1 MSVPTFM
8 PAEKWWPL
16 LGKTVSLN
24 ERANRLVDMKTGRM
38 LAGLVPTR
46 GLAKVAA
53 APPPVLTPVL
63 ELMNLASMVGAFSSV
78 ANFAVSV
85 VGFDTVMSRLEAI
98 DNKLDDLLN
107 SIDRELELVRLT
119 RLRVAQENL
128 AQSLRASDSRVGDL
142 LAWKARD
149 MFHEIRQRC
158 LLVWQHAQPW
168 TNVEF
173 SIDDARELQG
183 RYIAAAIGQLEAEF
197 LLDRGLVASTARTVA
212 RELREELGLDVVAA
226 MAARRAAAA
235 ARLGPEPALRLSLMY
250 SNALDVR
257 AWHVR
262 STAEESRL
270 AQDEAALRDCAAATA
285 TSVAR
290 LADFESYVEL
300 LDASGLPAREL
311 VAHMRVAAD
320 RDEPDII
327 AMLLPEPSTSP
338 ETP

>member
-8 PAEKWWPL
+8 HAEKWWPL
-16 LGKTVSLN
+16 RGKTVSLN

-46 GLAKVAA
+46 GLAKAA
-53 APPPVLTPVL
+53 SAPPPALAPVL
-63 ELMNLASMVGAFSSV
+63 ERMNLASMVGAVASV
-78 ANFAVSV
+78 ANFAISV
-85 VGFDTVMSRLEAI
+85 VGLDPVMTRLEAI

-107 SIDRELELVRLT
+107 SIDRELELVRMT

-128 AQSLRASDSRVGDL
+128 AQSLRASDPRVGDL

-183 RYIAAAIGQLEAEF
+183 RYIAAASGQLEAEF

-212 RELREELGLDVVAA
+212 RELREELSVDIESA
-226 MAARRAAAA
+226 MAARRSAVVS
-235 ARLGPEPALRLSLMY
+235 RLGPAPTPGGMMGSGTI
-250 SNALDVR
+250 ALDYWQKKW
-257 AWHVR
+257 A
-262 STAEESRL
+262 AEEPRL
-270 AQDEAALRDCAAATA
+270 AAVEVALQGCAAATE

-290 LADFESYVEL
+290 LADFESHLEL
-300 LDASGLPAREL
+300 LDASGLSAREL
-311 VAHMRVAAD
+311 VVGFRDAAD

-327 AMLLPEPSTSP
+327 AMLLPESPTSP

>member
-1 MSVPTFM
+1 MPVPTFM

-46 GLAKVAA
+46 GLARVAL
-53 APPPVLTPVL
+53 APPPALAPVL
-63 ELMNLASMVGAFSSV
+63 ERMNLASMVGAVASV
-78 ANFAVSV
+78 ANFAISV
-85 VGFDTVMSRLEAI
+85 VGFDSVMTRLEAI
-98 DNKLDDLLN
+98 DSKLDDLLN

-128 AQSLRASDSRVGDL
+128 AQSLRASSRTVGEL

-158 LLVWQHAQPW
+158 LLVWQQAQPW
-168 TNVEF
+168 TNAAF

-212 RELREELGLDVVAA
+212 RELREELGVDIEAA
-226 MAARRAAAA
+226 MAARRSAVAS
-235 ARLGPEPALRLSLMY
+235 RLGPAPAPGGMMASGTI
-250 SNALDVR
+250 ALDFWKKKW
-257 AWHVR
+257 A
-262 STAEESRL
+262 AEEPRL
-270 AQDEAALRDCAAATA
+270 AAAEAALQDCAAATA

-311 VAHMRVAAD
+311 VARMRVAAD

-327 AMLLPEPSTSP
+327 AMLLPESPTSP